1 MSPSCTLLHH
11 CSKVISKSFYQH
23 ITIVSKHF
31 HAEELF
37 PPQILDV
44 FEAKIL
50 SQYSSLQHFN
60 IQCVIPLGRP
70 VFVLTCVQPTA
81 TSLRLLFFADG
92 NHDGR
97 PFVVSVRNC
106 VMWIS
111 VRATHRTKT
120 PDIIGVRLIN
130 GDITASYFCT
140 YHKAFCCI
148 FKTFSRAFWRAWETP
163 ACSNPVL
170 TFIIHA
176 VTQSQVS

>member
-1 MSPSCTLLHH
+1 MQKNFSPPKYLMFLWQRYCLNILA
-11 CSKVISKSFYQH
+11 CNISTFN
-23 ITIVSKHF
+23 VWF
-31 HAEELF
+31 HLAG
-37 PPQILDV
+37 
-44 FEAKIL
+44 L
-50 SQYSSLQHFN
+50 SLYWLVYN
-60 IQCVIPLGRP
+60 
-70 VFVLTCVQPTA
+70 QPRQA
-81 TSLRLLFFADG
+81 WDCFFFADG